1 MLCACV
7 HATTPL
13 TVCATQLDARKVG
26 SGSRMRRSGS
36 SRRTVRGGARGN
48 AKRRPP
54 PPASKRNI
62 KPSHP
67 RAAAFRPAGARGVR
81 SSSSSRTI
89 TSNTGTSAALSGRR
103 GRADAGGRT
112 RGGSRGSSS
121 ELGGRSRSSSRD
133 DGSGDEPN
141 ASAPRGERK
150 VADAR
155 TDATPSGE
163 AKSGGDAAVR
173 GGGGGGGSGGDAASN
188 EAKAASEDG
197 PDPFHG
203 LAMEGAFGGLVDG
216 SMGNFELIFPF
227 NDVRVLRRVCSRNG
241 VSLVL
246 TVSVCVCVAV
256 CVIVCSGGAAA
267 DDGDAV

>member
-36 SRRTVRGGARGN
+36 SRRTVRGGGARGN

-133 DGSGDEPN
+133 GGSGDEPN

-163 AKSGGDAAVR
+163 AKSGG
-173 GGGGGGGSGGDAASN
+173 GGGSSGGDAASN
-188 EAKAASEDG
+188 EAKAAPEDG

-246 TVSVCVCVAV
+246 TVCVCLCVWPSVYLAV
-256 CVIVCSGGAAA
+256 CVVVCSGGAAA